1 MDHSLVIAKGL
12 AELNKAM
19 SHAVQGHPRW
29 TGRREVL
36 TKSDPREE
44 GMATHTR
51 ILAWRT
57 P

>member
-29 TGRREVL
+29 TGCRVL